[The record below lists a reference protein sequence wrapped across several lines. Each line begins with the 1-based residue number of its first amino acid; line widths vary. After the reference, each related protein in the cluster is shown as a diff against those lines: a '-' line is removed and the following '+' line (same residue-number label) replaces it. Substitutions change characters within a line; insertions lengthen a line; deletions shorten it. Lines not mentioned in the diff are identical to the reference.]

1 MAIRFDI
8 TLYEKIKE
16 AYIVYLRTG
25 QADIRDLQKFAN
37 YKSYLEND
45 EQVKSVKIEVSV
57 CSKGKNDIRFVES
70 NYVENR
76 KEESQ
81 SNRKV
86 LAPHIIHNQDEIK
99 NIKKKEQQRIKQ
111 KTEIAQKLK
120 EIQQRLSLK
129 KSKKSKTIT
138 QEIIDDSLQYI
149 SSIPTEHQ
157 DALKNEIYNLKEII
171 KQKQALLNVREHI
184 IQLLKLEH
192 EPNDDLFNEQ
202 FNKLKQLVELG
213 FFSDEERKILKSQLE
228 HTIGQRSNNIYAIDF
243 IRISKRVNSWLD
255 QIENGDESTHSK
267 LLKLNDVDKE
277 IRSSGFEKPEILT
290 LQRSVSQTR
299 KRLTELEQGNKQSG
313 REISVSW
320 NDIDFGINIIRF
332 FSKGKIL
339 YTKSLSC
346 KKSFNQIKDSLSS
359 ELPQIVLVKDKGKYA
374 LKNPKVL
381 KDALDI
387 INQKESGNIV
397 TNTQV
402 IQQEIIVLWDDV
414 NFGNNILYIFSDGK
428 LVYSKSTSCR
438 KSFNQVK
445 EYLSNKLPQIVLVK
459 NQSDV
464 WILKEPIVLQD
475 ALNMIRRKE
484 SENLLLEEQYR
495 TSQRSYSSIEKYL
508 EDKTNQELVL
518 KRLKDKKQDFLN
530 YLIKY
535 QLSDYKL
542 VPAIEMLSHE
552 STSIVDEEDV
562 FVFSIQHKSYSY
574 EINDYVNIIYE
585 NVNPARATIVCTVE
599 KRYYTLALQSIYNF
613 MNNAK
618 EKNKRSRL
626 RHILKLNNYV
636 KNLHLV
642 NHTDMHNWATAIS
655 R

>member
-1 MAIRFDI
+1 M
-8 TLYEKIKE
+8 
-16 AYIVYLRTG
+16 
-25 QADIRDLQKFAN
+25 
-37 YKSYLEND
+37 
-45 EQVKSVKIEVSV
+45 
-57 CSKGKNDIRFVES
+57 
-70 NYVENR
+70 
-76 KEESQ
+76 
-81 SNRKV
+81 
-86 LAPHIIHNQDEIK
+86 
-99 NIKKKEQQRIKQ
+99 
-111 KTEIAQKLK
+111 
-120 EIQQRLSLK
+120 
-129 KSKKSKTIT
+129 
-138 QEIIDDSLQYI
+138 
-149 SSIPTEHQ
+149 
-157 DALKNEIYNLKEII
+157 
-171 KQKQALLNVREHI
+171 
-184 IQLLKLEH
+184 
-192 EPNDDLFNEQ
+192 
-202 FNKLKQLVELG
+202 
-213 FFSDEERKILKSQLE
+213 
-228 HTIGQRSNNIYAIDF
+228 
-243 IRISKRVNSWLD
+243 
-255 QIENGDESTHSK
+255 
-267 LLKLNDVDKE
+267 
-277 IRSSGFEKPEILT
+277 
-290 LQRSVSQTR
+290 
-299 KRLTELEQGNKQSG
+299 
-313 REISVSW
+313 
-320 NDIDFGINIIRF
+320 
-332 FSKGKIL
+332 
-339 YTKSLSC
+339 
-346 KKSFNQIKDSLSS
+346 
-359 ELPQIVLVKDKGKYA
+359 LVKDKGKYA

-642 NHTDMHNWATAIS
+642 NHTDMHNWETAIS